1 MGGVLEDSGVGGV
14 SRVERGLSGGPVIY
28 PISMKDLSAFD
39 LPEFMLAHFGRV
51 DFGGDLFGQWPVG
64 IRFEIGIE
72 RVSRAAK
79 IYEFAFASAQ
89 ECVLASTD
97 WTEGT
102 EMSRRSTPL
111 FETPGIFPSEPM
123 QFQTAEVFPFDEA
136 KYLLTWTRLSPLA
149 YDAASM
155 FQAIANREQPGDPK
169 VNSRVFVIEPRS
181 KIIMHMYDDRGLDVI
196 AADIDTLRPMFESFS
211 DWILENQR
219 HRIEFRFRAN
229 SGEFHD

>member
-1 MGGVLEDSGVGGV
+1 MGGILEGNGVGQV
-14 SRVERGLSGGPVIY
+14 VY
-28 PISMKDLSAFD
+28 PFWMENYAPFN

-72 RVSRAAK
+72 QVSRAAK
-79 IYEFAFASAQ
+79 MYESAFANAQ
-89 ECVLASTD
+89 ECVLVSTD

-102 EMSRRSTPL
+102 EMSGRSTPL
-111 FETPGIFPSEPM
+111 FETSGIFPNEPM
-123 QFQTAEVFPFDEA
+123 QFQAAEVFPFDEA

-149 YDAASM
+149 YDAALM
-155 FQAIANREQPGDPK
+155 FQAIANREQLGEPS

-196 AADIDTLRPMFESFS
+196 AAEIDTLRPMFESFN
-211 DWILENQR
+211 DWILDNQR

-229 SGEFHD
+229 SREFHD